1 MAKELFAGQKNNQY
15 RIIIGK
21 NSISKKNI
29 TSFTK
34 AHKKLLIISDDGVP
48 KNIIKNVASHS
59 KVKSKVFTIILDQ
72 GEKAKSLLNFQKIIN
87 FLIDHN
93 FDRSDGIIAVGGG
106 VVGDISGFVAST
118 YLRGISFIQIPTT
131 LLAQVD
137 SSVGGKTA
145 INIPAGKNLVGAFY
159 NPSGVLI
166 DTTVLN
172 TLSSR
177 QLKAGLAE
185 VIKYGLIQNKY
196 LLALLSKNA
205 NQILDRNHKIIEEII
220 FEAIKTKAKIVTK
233 DEKETGVRALLNFGH
248 TFGHAIEASSKYKK
262 ILHGE
267 AVAKGMLI
275 ASKIS
280 FLEGSLSEQ
289 DVSKIRDLLL
299 TYNFDISLTEY
310 KFADLKPFIYRDKKV
325 QRGKLNLVLL
335 KGISNGIV
343 TSSFNIKNLPRSLL

>member
-1 MAKELFAGQKNNQY
+1 MVSL
-15 RIIIGK
+15 
-21 NSISKKNI
+21 SK
-29 TSFTK
+29 
-34 AHKKLLIISDDGVP
+34 A
-48 KNIIKNVASHS
+48 
-59 KVKSKVFTIILDQ
+59 KSKVFTIILDQ
-72 GEKAKSLLNFQKIIN
+72 GEKAKSLSNFQKIIN

-106 VVGDISGFVAST
+106 VVGDVSGFAASAF
-118 YLRGISFIQIPTT
+118 LRGISFIQIPTT

-159 NPSGVLI
+159 NPTGVII

-172 TLSSR
+172 TLSAR
-177 QLKAGLAE
+177 QLNAGLAE

-196 LLALLSKNA
+196 LLSLLSNNA
-205 NQILDRNHKIIEEII
+205 TQILDRNHKIIEEII
-220 FEAIKTKAKIVTK
+220 FESIKTKAKIVTK

-248 TFGHAIEASSKYKK
+248 TFGHAIEASGKYKK

-280 FLEGSLSEQ
+280 HFEGLLSEQ
-289 DVSKIRDLLL
+289 EVSKIRDLLL
-299 TYNFDISLTEY
+299 AYNFDLTLTEY
-310 KFADLKPFIYRDKKV
+310 KYADLKPFIYRDKKV
-325 QRGKLNLVLL
+325 QKGKLNLVLL
-335 KGISNGIV
+335 KGISNGVV
-343 TSSFNIKNLPRSLL
+343 TSSFNIKNLPRSLV

>member
-1 MAKELFAGQKNNQY
+1 VVSL
-15 RIIIGK
+15 
-21 NSISKKNI
+21 SK
-29 TSFTK
+29 
-34 AHKKLLIISDDGVP
+34 A
-48 KNIIKNVASHS
+48 
-59 KVKSKVFTIILDQ
+59 KSKVFTVILDQ
-72 GEKAKSLLNFQKIIN
+72 GEKAKSLSNFQKIIN
-87 FLIDHN
+87 FLIDYN

-106 VVGDISGFVAST
+106 VVGDISGFAASA

-159 NPSGVLI
+159 NPTGVII

-172 TLSSR
+172 TLSAR
-177 QLKAGLAE
+177 QLNAGLAE

-205 NQILDRNHKIIEEII
+205 TQILGRNHKIIEEII
-220 FEAIKTKAKIVTK
+220 FESIKTKAKIVTK

-248 TFGHAIEASSKYKK
+248 TFGHAIEASGKYKK

-280 FLEGSLSEQ
+280 YFEGLLSKQE
-289 DVSKIRDLLL
+289 VSKIRDLLL
-299 TYNFDISLTEY
+299 TYNFNISLTEY

-325 QRGKLNLVLL
+325 QKGKLNLVLL

-343 TSSFNIKNLPRSLL
+343 TSTFNIKNLPRSLL